1 MKNVMR
7 HVKSVTLL
15 RYYATFKVRK
25 FDSLFYKIDT
35 CLQRTTTSNGLKSK
49 QIFSVNIWCIFF
61 NFGRGF
67 CDSFSMLFPQVSAF
81 CDTKNWNKFWCI
93 VLLFACAQKVSQ
105 IFKIL
110 FQKGDIKNALSG
122 LRKFLA
128 TESPLKMMKNVFYFI
143 SKALF
148 VLKIFKF
155 LSWLFGHV
163 SERLD

>member
-67 CDSFSMLFPQVSAF
+67 CGSFSMLFPQVSAF

-155 LSWLFGHV
+155 LSWLSGHV